1 MTSDAQEM
9 LDLFLERIGQAHDI
23 AIMTTA
29 IVTTLRSLLLELST
43 WHDANALAQ
52 DVIIAEEEARK
63 ALELW
68 DRFWSIEAPPT
79 GDAQNERR

>member
-23 AIMTTA
+23 ATMTAA
-29 IVTTLRSLLLELST
+29 IVTTLRSLLLELNA
-43 WHDANALAQ
+43 WHDVDALAH
-52 DVIIAEEEARK
+52 DVIMAEEEAHK

-68 DRFWSIEAPPT
+68 DRFWSIETAKEKPS
-79 GDAQNERR
+79 A

>member
-9 LDLFLERIGQAHDI
+9 LDLFLERIEQAHDI
-23 AIMTTA
+23 AAMTAA
-29 IVTTLRSLLLELST
+29 ILSTLRNLLSELAT
-43 WHDANALAQ
+43 WHDASALAE

-68 DRFWSIEAPPT
+68 DRFWSIT
-79 GDAQNERR
+79 T

>member
-9 LDLFLERIGQAHDI
+9 IDLFLERIEHAHDI
-23 AIMTTA
+23 ATMTAA
-29 IVTTLRSLLLELST
+29 IVTTLRSLLLELAT

-52 DVIIAEEEARK
+52 DVIAAEDEARK

-68 DRFWSIEAPPT
+68 DHFWSIT
-79 GDAQNERR
+79 T